1 MKMRIAGLV
10 EESIVDGPG
19 FRMAVFAQ
27 GCHQHCP
34 GCHNPETH
42 DPDGGR
48 VADTDDMIAAM
59 AQNPLLDGIT
69 LSGGDP
75 FLQPEACLQLARAA
89 HAQGLNVWAY
99 SGQTLEQLLALRA
112 ERPFLREL
120 LEEIDVLVD
129 GPFLLER
136 RTLDLRFRGS
146 DNQRLID
153 LPQTL
158 RCGNVV
164 EKKI

>member
-27 GCHQHCP
+27 GCHIHCP

-42 DPDGGR
+42 DPNGGR
-48 VADTDDMIAAM
+48 EADTEDIIARM
-59 AQNPLLDGIT
+59 RQNPLLDGIT
-69 LSGGDP
+69 LTGGDP
-75 FLQPEACLQLARAA
+75 FLQPEACLMLARAA

-146 DNQRLID
+146 DNQRVID
-153 LPQTL
+153 MPETL
-158 RCGNVV
+158 RRGAVV
-164 EKKI
+164 EKCI